1 MQRPGLVFI
10 HLVMLAG
17 LFSFSARAE
26 RIFVVTDTIRAGD
39 TLILKSGTDCEL
51 PPLQAAAHDGAGR
64 KKIVSAICAFPF
76 PFGFMGAHRVMLGTK
91 PWVPVVYVA
100 TFGGCFGLLPL
111 IDFCV
116 LTFSKDISK
125 YENNPHIFMW
135 VTDSKSPETGTD

>member
-1 MQRPGLVFI
+1 MKRPGSILI
-10 HLVMLAG
+10 VMMMVSG
-17 LFSFSARAE
+17 LFSFSAKAGSTA
-26 RIFVVTDTIRAGD
+26 VVIDTIPVSDTIFIKISGD
-39 TLILKSGTDCEL
+39 AQLSQCADNPDDT
-51 PPLQAAAHDGAGR
+51 R
-64 KKIVSAICAFPF
+64 KKRFVAALCAFPF
-76 PFGFMGAHRVMLGTK
+76 PLGFMGAHRVMLGTE

-135 VTDSKSPETGTD
+135 VTDSKSPETGTE